1 LPSSDYD
8 IIKNYIQN
16 NCITYG
22 DFTLSSGKKSNYYFD
37 VKRAFYDP
45 EIITKISN
53 LLLQRIFRCNVYH
66 TVKRNSP
73 YINTI
78 SGIELGSVP
87 LIGSMESVYCYFESA
102 YKYNFCIVRKPKGYG
117 TNKLVEGNDI
127 TNKNRVVL
135 IDDVLTT
142 GKSILNAKN
151 IIENYGAKVEL
162 VMVVVDRQE
171 VGGEDLED
179 RGIYVDSLFKMEDFI
194 KKEI

>member
-53 LLLQRIFRCNVYH
+53 LFLQRIFKCNIYH
-66 TVKRNSP
+66 TVKRNDP

-87 LIGSMESVYCYFESA
+87 LIGSMESVCYYFESA
-102 YKYNFCIVRKPKGYG
+102 YKYKFCIVRKPKGYG
-117 TNKLVEGNDI
+117 TNKLVEGIEFTD
-127 TNKNRVVL
+127 KNRVVL

-142 GKSILNAKN
+142 GKSVLNAIN
-151 IIENYGAKVEL
+151 IIESCGAKVEY

-171 VGGEDLED
+171 GGREDLEGK
-179 RGIYVDSLFKMEDFI
+179 GIYVDSLFKMEEFI
-194 KKEI
+194 KI